1 VGLTNVRLTCYN
13 TPTNNEGKKM
23 SNTLDSVVL
32 HNNFETQEEYDETLD
47 TVGLVL
53 ENWRDLNSHKASDN
67 LRIDGEQI
75 GWERRSGYKEV
86 EVETDLA
93 DAIVDALRINGDWTL
108 VFKVSHDGTLS
119 VVRYT
124 HDEPT
129 GAGFSIGFIPEEINL
144 IG

>member
-1 VGLTNVRLTCYN
+1 
-13 TPTNNEGKKM
+13 M
-23 SNTLDSVVL
+23 SNTLDTLVI
-32 HNNFETQEEYDETLD
+32 HNSFDTQDEYDETLD
-47 TVGLVL
+47 VLGLIL
-53 ENWRDLNSHKASDN
+53 DNWRDLNSHKASDN
-67 LRIDGEQI
+67 LRIDGEKI
-75 GWERRSGYKEV
+75 GWERLSGYKEV

-108 VFKVSHDGTLS
+108 VFKVSHDGHLS

-129 GAGFSIGFIPEEINL
+129 GAGFSIGFIPDEVSL

>member
-1 VGLTNVRLTCYN
+1 
-13 TPTNNEGKKM
+13 M
-23 SNTLDSVVL
+23 SNTLDTLVL
-32 HNNFETQEEYDETLD
+32 HNGFDTQDEYDETLD
-47 TVGLVL
+47 VLASIL
-53 ENWRDLNSHKASDN
+53 ENWRDLNSHKATDY

-75 GWERRSGYKEV
+75 GWQRLSGHLEV

-93 DAIVDALRINGDWTL
+93 DTIVNALRINGDWTL
-108 VFKVSHDGTLS
+108 VFKVSHDGHLS

-129 GAGFSIGFIPEEINL
+129 GAGFSIGFIPDEVSL